1 VVRLDWKSALGI
13 LLSVLLLWWVL
24 HDQPLADVWAAVRAS
39 DWWLWTRR
47 RSRPRSCSRSAPAA
61 GGRSSDRSTGRV
73 AFGPLWRATAIG
85 MMVNNVAP
93 ARAGELARAY
103 ALTREVPRVSLAT
116 SFASLAV
123 DRVFDAIVLL
133 LLLFVAPLDP
143 AFPRGGTLYGQ
154 SVPVLARGGM
164 IAVAALLAA
173 LYGLVAFPDV
183 AERVFRTLARRLAP
197 RLEARGA
204 GALRAFAAG
213 LGVLRSP
220 GRFAAVFGW
229 TLAHWLLAAWSLW
242 LGFRAVGI
250 AAPFTAAIFLNSV
263 SSVATAVPSSPG
275 FFGVFESV
283 SKVVLQLY
291 DVDPTRAVSWALAY
305 HLLTFVPITAIGAVY
320 AVRLG
325 VGLRELTGASAG
337 GAPPP
342 PGGGASD
349 QPVADPPRDAPV
361 RGRA

>member
-1 VVRLDWKSALGI
+1 MRIDWKSALGI
-13 LLSVLLLWWVL
+13 ALSVLLLWWTL
-24 HDQPLADVWAAVRAS
+24 HDQPLGAVWAAVRRS
-39 DWWLWTRR
+39 DWWLWAASTTAATLIFPLRARR
-47 RSRPRSCSRSAPAA
+47 WRTILAPVAA
-61 GGRSSDRSTGRV
+61 HV
-73 AFGPLWRATAIG
+73 PFGPLWRATAIG
-85 MMVNNVAP
+85 MMANNVAP
-93 ARAGELARAY
+93 ARAGEVARAY
-103 ALTREVPRVSLAT
+103 ALTREVPRLSLAA

-133 LLLFVAPLDP
+133 LLMFVAPLDP
-143 AFPRGGTLYGQ
+143 AFPPGGTLYGQ
-154 SVPVLARGGM
+154 SVPALARGGVV
-164 IAVAALLAA
+164 AVVALLAA
-173 LYGLVAFPDV
+173 LYLLVAFPDA
-183 AERVFRTLARRLAP
+183 AERAFRMLAGRIAP

-220 GRFAAVFGW
+220 GRFAAVFAW

-250 AAPFTAAIFLNSV
+250 TAPFTAALFLNSV

-291 DVDPTRAVSWALAY
+291 GVDATDAVSWALGY
-305 HLLTFVPITAIGAVY
+305 HLLTFVPITLIGAVY

-325 VGLRELTGASAG
+325 LGFRELTG
-337 GAPPP
+337 GAP
-342 PGGGASD
+342 GAEPERAR
-349 QPVADPPRDAPV
+349 PVAGPA
-361 RGRA
+361 

>member
-1 VVRLDWKSALGI
+1 MRIDWRGAVGIALSA
-13 LLSVLLLWWVL
+13 LLLWWTL
-24 HDQPLADVWAAVRAS
+24 HDQPLGAVWNAVRSADWGLWLAS
-39 DWWLWTRR
+39 TVAATLMFPLRARR
-47 RSRPRSCSRSAPAA
+47 WRTILEPVA
-61 GGRSSDRSTGRV
+61 GRV
-73 AFGPLWRATAIG
+73 PVAPLWRATAIG

-103 ALTREVPRVSLAT
+103 ALTREVPRVSLAA

-123 DRVFDAIVLL
+123 DRAFDAIVLL
-133 LLLFVAPLDP
+133 LLLFAAPLDP
-143 AFPRGGTLYGQ
+143 AFPRGSTLYGR
-154 SVPVLARGGM
+154 SVPALASGGVLAVVVLMVGLYALVFFP
-164 IAVAALLAA
+164 AV
-173 LYGLVAFPDV
+173 V
-183 AERVFRTLARRLAP
+183 ERVFRVLARRLAP

-204 GALRAFAAG
+204 EVLRAFAVG

-229 TLAHWLLAAWSLW
+229 TVAHWLLAAWSLW

-250 AAPFTAAIFLNSV
+250 TAPFTAALFLNSV

-291 DVDPTRAVSWALAY
+291 SVDPTLAVSWALGY
-305 HLLTFVPITAIGAVY
+305 HVLTFIPITVIGAVY

-325 VGLRELTGASAG
+325 LGVRELT
-337 GAPPP
+337 
-342 PGGGASD
+342 
-349 QPVADPPRDAPV
+349 
-361 RGRA
+361 RGRPGVRPPASGEPAEEPGVSQPGVSQPGVSRA